1 MPTKKSSATSP
12 KKQNSKFIKH
22 SNLPLLYVLGLVL
35 AVSAALP
42 AYVQSNFLNKFV
54 SLETLSLFFIIA
66 NALTVLCVI
75 IFPQAIKS
83 LSNFVT
89 TKITIGLFGA
99 SLLSLSLVN
108 GATSALWAII
118 FFTIASNLLWI
129 NMDILIETFSK
140 NASTGTIRTVYFTF
154 INLGWI
160 ISPTLSSWLINISGY
175 QLIFVAAAF
184 LTVPVFF
191 VISRQKDNLKQEA
204 KYHHEK
210 FSSVLRNTWNNRNLR
225 GIFFI
230 ALLLQIFYNTAV
242 VYLPI
247 YLHQNLGIAWSELGL
262 MFSIMLIPF
271 LFFEIPAGI
280 IADKYLGEKE
290 FLFAGF
296 AILIISLFLFFFV
309 KTTSFWLW
317 SSILFFSRIGAALI
331 EAMRESHFFKLVDA
345 KDISYINFFR
355 SSAPLGYVIGPILAV
370 IILAFLP
377 INYIFL
383 CIAIITM
390 SAFYCIYSI
399 KDTK

>member
-1 MPTKKSSATSP
+1 MPTKKDKAISLKKKGP
-12 KKQNSKFIKH
+12 KIIKH

-42 AYVQSNFLNKFV
+42 AYVQSNFLNKFI
-54 SLETLSLFFIIA
+54 SLGTLSLFFIIA
-66 NALTVLCVI
+66 NALTVLCII
-75 IFPQAIKS
+75 IFPRAIKS

-89 TKITIGLFGA
+89 TKITVGLFGA
-99 SLLSLSLVN
+99 SLLSLSLVD
-108 GATSALWAII
+108 GPTSALWAII

-129 NMDILIETFSK
+129 NMDILVETFSK

-160 ISPTLSSWLINISGY
+160 ISPTLSSWLINFSGY
-175 QLIFVAAAF
+175 QLIFVIAAF

-191 VISRQKDNLKQEA
+191 VLSRQKDNLKKEA

-210 FSSVLRNTWNNRNLR
+210 LRIVLKNTWRNKNLR

-262 MFSIMLIPF
+262 IFSIMLIPF
-271 LFFEIPAGI
+271 LVFEIPAGI

-290 FLFAGF
+290 FLFTGF
-296 AILIISLFLFFFV
+296 AILVISLLLFFFV
-309 KTTSFWLW
+309 KTTNFWIW
-317 SSILFFSRIGAALI
+317 ASILFFSRIGAALI

-355 SSAPLGYVIGPILAV
+355 SAAPIGYIIGPILAI

-377 INYIFL
+377 VNYIFL
-383 CIAIITM
+383 SIAILTL
-390 SAFYCIYSI
+390 SSFYFIYSI